1 MNLTIA
7 RVYGLCLG
15 TMAGEFSPAFIKC
28 FILGD
33 PVHVL
38 DHVMVVGVPDHY
50 EPTQLISDCVTGGH
64 LLRPGQL

>member
-1 MNLTIA
+1 
-7 RVYGLCLG
+7 
-15 TMAGEFSPAFIKC
+15 MAGEFSPAFIKC

-50 EPTQLISDCVTGGH
+50 EPNQLISDCITGGH
-64 LLRPGQL
+64 LIT